1 LPGFHVATKKA
12 TVKASET
19 TRMTWRHS
27 IATGVAVL
35 AMQAAFLVVS
45 TTAPTRRLASWR
57 EYKSTPW

>member
-19 TRMTWRHS
+19 TRMMWRHS

-45 TTAPTRRLASWR
+45 TTAPTILS
-57 EYKSTPW
+57 S